1 MTQTSTSGNRHVT
14 DHIDDAP
21 GSSLPRNAQRRW
33 LCRFDDDTVAPAVFA
48 YARGHELFRCSDHA
62 SWASFSDGVL
72 RSGRSGEPIA
82 YAIGDVLY
90 DASTHTPMYYF
101 VDA

>member
-1 MTQTSTSGNRHVT
+1 MTQTSASRSRRVT
-14 DHIDDAP
+14 DHIDDAL
-21 GSSLPRNAQRRW
+21 GRSLLRNAQRRW
-33 LCRFDDDTVAPAVFA
+33 LCRFDDHTVFA
-48 YARGHELFRCSDHA
+48 YARGHELLRRSDHG

-72 RSGRSGEPIA
+72 RSGRSAEPIA

-90 DASTHTPMYYF
+90 DASTHTPVYYF